1 MSDIRIRPAEA
12 GDDAALLAL
21 DTIAWD
27 SSSGF
32 PSFREKERET
42 FFDERTTPETIVVAE
57 LDGAV
62 TGYSRLVP
70 KSPIPEN
77 SHVLGIFGLAVDP
90 AARGKGV
97 GEALVRGTIDR
108 AREKGAHKLMLHVFA
123 VNAGAR
129 RLYER
134 CGFRVEAVL
143 RDELLIDGEYV
154 DDVIMAVFL

>member
-42 FFDERTTPETIVVAE
+42 FFDERTTPDTIVVAE
-57 LDGAV
+57 LEGVV

-97 GEALVRGTIDR
+97 GEALVRGTIER
-108 AREKGAHKLMLHVFA
+108 AREKGAHKLMLHVFS

-143 RDELLIDGEYV
+143 RDELRIDGEYI
-154 DDVIMAVFL
+154 DDIIMAVFL